1 MCLSC
6 LLHWQVGSLPLVL
19 PGKPYKYEYGFILD
33 VGLYRH
39 TYMHIADSLCRTAET
54 NIKALKNN
62 YIPTEKK
69 KKESK
74 FSVDKVSYLF
84 SQD

>member
-1 MCLSC
+1 M
-6 LLHWQVGSLPLVL
+6 P
-19 PGKPYKYEYGFILD
+19 
-33 VGLYRH
+33 
-39 TYMHIADSLCRTAET
+39 IADSLCRTAET
-54 NIKALKNN
+54 NIKELKNN

-69 KKESK
+69 KKERK